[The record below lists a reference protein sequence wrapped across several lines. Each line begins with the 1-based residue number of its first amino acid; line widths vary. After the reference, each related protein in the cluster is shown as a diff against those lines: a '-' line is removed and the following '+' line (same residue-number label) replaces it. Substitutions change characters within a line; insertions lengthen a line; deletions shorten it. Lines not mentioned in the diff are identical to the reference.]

1 MSIQNR
7 IKIIMQM
14 HNLNA
19 SAFADKIGVQRS
31 SLSHILS
38 GRNNPSLDFIEKTLL
53 NFPRVD
59 GEWLIT
65 GQQKKEKSIPPRK
78 VDASPVQSETITD
91 PKEDANPPV
100 IGEVVRTKR
109 TVRVICF
116 YDDGTFEEFHTKKL
130 TNNSRS

>member
-78 VDASPVQSETITD
+78 VDPTPDHSETITE
-91 PKEDANPPV
+91 PKEDAKPSV
-100 IGEVVRTKR
+100 ISEEVRTKR

-116 YDDGTFEEFHTKKL
+116 YDDGTFEEFHTKK
-130 TNNSRS
+130 TNK